1 MLENRTAV
9 IIESHYICS
18 MVFFSE
24 ITQLHLQGL
33 FKGLAATYC
42 ERRSDAKCMKRNV
55 NHLSLDEFSLRG
67 TIHNLSVQK
76 QILDQQ

>member
-1 MLENRTAV
+1 MLENCTAV
-9 IIESHYICS
+9 IIESHY
-18 MVFFSE
+18 MFNGFFSE